1 MTDSVIS
8 PLLTIAIPT
17 WNRATFLALNLDQLA
32 QEGRSVWDMVE
43 VLVSDNASSD
53 DTPRVVTDAIAG
65 GMPIRYIRNAENIGS
80 DCNIAQC
87 FNLAAGQHVMILGDD
102 DILVDGALALLLD
115 LLRGGEYGVV
125 ALRPYGYERDFR
137 HEYPGGKGDIQ
148 KFSDI
153 GGFMVKLGV
162 FSTLISATVI
172 SKKLLAGVDAR
183 DFCGTNLVQT
193 YLVYQAAMAAQ
204 QNIWVDRY
212 LVACKRNNS
221 GGYAFSQVFVD
232 RFGAVLDKCRAA
244 GLPAEV
250 VARVEGRLLTGYY
263 PFYIWRQRLTDGEE
277 MGAAWERFQKRFAGR
292 WEFYLFVAPTIRLPR
307 VLALAWGAVAI
318 VVGRVLNG
326 DAWRGLHFAWHRL
339 ARRKLGS

>member
-1 MTDSVIS
+1 MIDDITL

-17 WNRATFLALNLDQLA
+17 WNRATFLALNLEQLSH
-32 QEGRSVWDMVE
+32 EGLGVQDMVE

-53 DTPRVVTDAIAG
+53 DTPHVVAETIAG
-65 GMPIRYIRNAENIGS
+65 GLPVRYIRNAENIGS

-87 FNLAAGQHVMILGDD
+87 FNLASGQYVMILSDD

-115 LLRGGEYGVV
+115 LLRDGQYGVV
-125 ALRPYGYERDFR
+125 ALRPYGYVRDFR
-137 HEYPGGKGDIQ
+137 SEYPGGKGVIQ

-153 GGFMVKLGV
+153 GEFVVKLGV
-162 FSTLISATVI
+162 FSTLISSPVI

-204 QNIWVDRY
+204 HNLWVDRY

-232 RFGAVLDKCRAA
+232 RFGAVLDRYQEA
-244 GLPAEV
+244 GLPAAAV
-250 VARVEGRLLTGYY
+250 TRLESRLMTGYY
-263 PFYIWRQRLTDGEE
+263 PFYVWRQRLADGED
-277 MGAAWERFQKRFAGR
+277 MDAAWIRFKKRFAGR
-292 WEFYLFVAPTIRLPR
+292 WEFNLFVAPIFRLPR
-307 VLALAWGAVAI
+307 LLALAWGVLAI
-318 VVGRVLNG
+318 TVGRVLNG
-326 DAWRGLHFAWHRL
+326 DAWRGLHFLWHRL
-339 ARRKLGS
+339 TSGKLGP